1 MATAGSIVIDLLMR
15 TGSFETDSKRA
26 EKRMRDLNKAA
37 NDVGRA
43 IGSGFKTAATQLLA
57 FTGVA
62 IGLDSAVSSLKN
74 AIDSADQLRDASIR
88 LGIGVET
95 LSAYRY
101 AAQQT
106 GTDLEELNKGIL
118 RLAKN
123 AQNALD
129 PKSRQSR
136 LFEAL
141 GIDKDSLSDLD
152 KLIPQIADRFND
164 MADGATKAALA
175 QELFWRSGANLT
187 EFLNQGSEGLKRFED
202 RARELGVIISQD
214 TANAADEFNDKL
226 ADLKTAGQGLALQV
240 AEQLMPAL
248 SQLIVWATDFVSD
261 GSNAEQIAKDIADGF
276 HTMTEAGD
284 FFADVIDRLSSV
296 RQFFADLENW
306 NINSFVGKTMS
317 AGNALKAA
325 FPWLYKEILG
335 PRADFSQVST
345 DTATTADT
353 THTLDPTVV
362 TPDSGLDKRLAGFFS
377 GSDKAGSSQ
386 KAKLTEAQKEAKKL
400 DDQYDQLKA
409 SLLEQIEL
417 TGDVT
422 EVERLRYE
430 LANGDLSKLDPLR
443 KQELLDLQA
452 KSEWLKDNYENQKKI
467 TEQNKEMVERAEEFH
482 DDILFEGELL
492 GKTREQ
498 QEKLN
503 AARWLG
509 AAAATEQGKAALKAL
524 EEQLQYRKELESQI
538 ELTDEFRDAASG
550 FFETV
555 MEGGDAWDAFLDGLD
570 QVSQKLKQML
580 SDQLVEQLFGQMGS
594 SQSGSSGGWIGQLAG
609 MFFGGAGAGAGAES
623 AGSMVDLMGGS
634 FMGGMAGGGSVM
646 AKNAYLIGE
655 DGPELFV
662 PRTAGKILPADETR
676 AAFGG
681 KRGDVHI
688 TQNLNSTVPHT
699 QRSAMQIQ
707 QEAAF
712 KLRLATARS

>member
-15 TGSFETDSKRA
+15 TGAFETDSKRA
-26 EKRMRDLNKAA
+26 EKRMRDLNKTA

-43 IGSGFKTAATQLLA
+43 IGGGFKTAVTQLLA

-164 MADGATKAALA
+164 MVDGATKAALA
-175 QELFWRSGANLT
+175 QELFGKSGANLI

-202 RARELGVIISQD
+202 RARELGVLISQD

-240 AEQLMPAL
+240 AEQLMPSL
-248 SQLIVWATDFVSD
+248 SQLITWATDFVSD

-276 HTMTEAGD
+276 HTMTEAAG

-306 NINSFVGKTMS
+306 NISSFIGKTMT
-317 AGNALKAA
+317 AGNYLKEA
-325 FPWLYKEILG
+325 FPWLYKEIG
-335 PRADFSQVST
+335 GKRDDFSQVST

-362 TPDSGLDKRLAGFFS
+362 TPDSGMGKRLAGFFS
-377 GSDKAGSSQ
+377 GSDKAGGKQ
-386 KAKLTEAQKEAKKL
+386 KQALSEAAKEAQKL
-400 DDQYDQLKA
+400 DDKYDQLKA

-417 TGDVT
+417 TGEVT
-422 EVERLRYE
+422 EVERLRYD
-430 LANGDLSKLDPLR
+430 LAHGELSKLDPAR
-443 KQELLDLQA
+443 KQELIDLQS
-452 KSEWLKDNYENQKKI
+452 KSEWLKDNFENQKEI
-467 TEQNKEMVERAEEFH
+467 IEQNKELADRATQFH
-482 DDILFEGELL
+482 DDIILEQELL
-492 GKTREQ
+492 GKTREE
-498 QEKLN
+498 QERLT
-503 AARWLG
+503 AARYLG
-509 AAAATEQGKAALKAL
+509 AAAATEQGKAALAEL
-524 EEQLQYRKELESQI
+524 DSYLSRRKVI
-538 ELTDEFRDAASG
+538 E
-550 FFETV
+550 
-555 MEGGDAWDAFLDGLD
+555 D
-570 QVSQKLKQML
+570 QVSLMDDFRSSAADALTSVVLDFDNAWDHVKDFFDGLAERITQMIA
-580 SDQLVEQLFGQMGS
+580 ERWIEKAFGQMGS
-594 SQSGSSGGWIGQLAG
+594 TGTGTTGGDWLGTLFGA
-609 MFFGGAGAGAGAES
+609 FFGGAK
-623 AGSMVDLMGGS
+623 
-634 FMGGMAGGGSVM
+634 AGGGDVM
-646 AKNAYLIGE
+646 GNRSYLVGE
-655 DGPELFV
+655 EGPELFV
-662 PRTAGKILPADETR
+662 PRTMGMILPSEKTGAL
-676 AAFGG
+676 GG
-681 KRGDVHI
+681 GRSVTNNNNFIFDAPTTER
-688 TQNLNSTVPHT
+688 TQQQVASRVGFRT
-699 QRSAMQIQ
+699 
-707 QEAAF
+707 QEAQ
-712 KLRLATARS
+712 RRNS